1 MRETHSTNGVSINRR
16 FLEIARDP
24 RIIPG
29 VHHYCDEWCDYCAL
43 TARCLGFR
51 CTKEHRRTHGRGA
64 ADPTFLSVEEAVQFT
79 RELSAIDGMPT
90 DELEM
95 LVAGGEA
102 AGSLHTTYPLAGL
115 ALEYAVRAAQ
125 FLTTAAASAPA
136 TDPVPGIPPPYE
148 VVLWFHVRIY
158 LKITRALVAQTNTD
172 QGRLDRREDANG
184 CARLTLVA
192 VERSRAALV
201 ALAGPAGEEGI
212 HPIVALL
219 DGIERSID
227 EQFPE
232 ARRYVRL
239 GLDVPVA

>member
-1 MRETHSTNGVSINRR
+1 MRERDSTNGVGINRR

-43 TARCLGFR
+43 TSRCLGFR
-51 CTKEHRRTHGRGA
+51 CTREHRRAHGRGA
-64 ADPTFLSVEEAVQFT
+64 ADPTFQTMEEAVQFT
-79 RELSAIDGMPT
+79 RELSAIEGTPT

-95 LVAGGEA
+95 LIAGGEA
-102 AGSLHTTYPLAGL
+102 AASLCTTHTLANL
-115 ALEYAVRAAQ
+115 AMEYAIRAAQ
-125 FLTTAAASAPA
+125 FLTTAAAPEPA
-136 TDPVPGIPPPYE
+136 TDPVPGSPPPYE
-148 VVLWFHVRIY
+148 VVQWFHVRIY
-158 LKITRALVAQTNTD
+158 LKITRALVAQRNTE

-192 VERSRAALV
+192 VERSRAALL
-201 ALAGPAGEEGI
+201 ALAAPAGEVGI
-212 HPIVALL
+212 HSLIALL
-219 DGIERSID
+219 DGIEQSID